1 MDSRRKTYWP
11 PARGYIAAS
20 SPYESAPKIVI
31 TPVTIHAISSQK
43 GEFTV
48 REMSAETMKM
58 PEPIIEPATSIVA
71 SVSVSALT
79 NSRDDV
85 AVSAPVAVVAVKAPS
100 GARFTPLCSSCF
112 AGASYGSRADFA
124 REPVSKNDFDFR
136 RISLRRSAWMYS
148 GTESHQPQD
157 LRHSSVV
164 IAVTCRIESN
174 EFGVSPFVDI
184 EERFHVK
191 AFHRLWCR
199 HWRNEQISYRW

>member
-1 MDSRRKTYWP
+1 MRGPMDSRRKTYWP

-85 AVSAPVAVVAVKAPS
+85 AVSAPLVAVEVVKALPRVLVLGLRVGS
-100 GARFTPLCSSCF
+100 FLLLCW
-112 AGASYGSRADFA
+112 
-124 REPVSKNDFDFR
+124 
-136 RISLRRSAWMYS
+136 L
-148 GTESHQPQD
+148 T
-157 LRHSSVV
+157 
-164 IAVTCRIESN
+164 
-174 EFGVSPFVDI
+174 
-184 EERFHVK
+184 
-191 AFHRLWCR
+191 
-199 HWRNEQISYRW
+199 